1 MPLKQSSRRSF
12 LSKSIFIIFLLS
24 FSVLAAYLLQTVL
37 VISKIEIIGGSDNRQ
52 LIGLD
57 LIKGQNLLLL
67 NKTNTERDLTA
78 KNSFIK
84 SVEILKAFP
93 NKIIIKI
100 DDDQAIA
107 ALKTD
112 QGFLFLSEEG
122 KVVSKKKNNPD
133 DLAIIIFYQNLYYYQ
148 YQLSEKV
155 DYVEILKTLSYLK
168 TIIDLGLKVDTVDIT
183 GVHMVAFNLGE
194 KKIFLSLEKDRQVQE
209 YQLKTIYRQFKIE
222 GKDFESLDLRFDKPV
237 IKLK

>member
-12 LSKSIFIIFLLS
+12 LSKFILIIFLLS
-24 FSVLAAYLLQTVL
+24 FSFLAAYLLHSVFL
-37 VISKIEIIGGSDNRQ
+37 ISKIEIVGESNNRQ

-57 LIKGQNLLLL
+57 LIKGRNLLLL
-67 NKTNTERDLTA
+67 DKTNTEKDLIA
-78 KNSFIK
+78 KNAFIK
-84 SVEILKAFP
+84 SVETIKVFP
-93 NKIIIKI
+93 NKVVIKI
-100 DDDQAIA
+100 INDQPIAI
-107 ALKTD
+107 LKMD
-112 QGFLFLSEEG
+112 KGFLFLSAEG
-122 KVVSKKKNNPD
+122 KVVFKKKDNPNG
-133 DLAIIIFYQNLYYYQ
+133 LTIINFYQNLYYFQ
-148 YQLSEKV
+148 YQISEKV
-155 DYVEILKTLSYLK
+155 DYEEILKTLSYLK
-168 TIIDLGLKVDTVDIT
+168 TIIDLGMKVDAVDIT